1 MKRSSSMFLQ
11 FVLVLIG
18 IGALALMIWLPRIEG
33 RNVNSTNF
41 EIYLKDP
48 FLAYMYLAS
57 TSFFLALF
65 HGFKL
70 LGLAGKN
77 QVFTMAAVKSM
88 GTIKFCAL
96 ALAGLIAIAI
106 LVILQNE
113 SDDAAGG
120 VVMGVV
126 IAFVSIVIAAAAA
139 LFERVL
145 QSAVDIKSENDLTV

>member
-1 MKRSSSMFLQ
+1 MKRSSTVFLQ
-11 FVLVLIG
+11 LVLVLIG
-18 IGALALMIWLPRIEG
+18 IGALALMLWLPRIEG

-41 EIYLKDP
+41 EIYFKDP

-70 LGLAGKN
+70 LGFAGKN

-88 GTIKFCAL
+88 RMIKFCAL
-96 ALAGLIAIAI
+96 ALAGFVGIAI
-106 LVILQNE
+106 LVILRNE

>member
-1 MKRSSSMFLQ
+1 MKRSSTVFLQ
-11 FVLVLIG
+11 LVLVLIG
-18 IGALALMIWLPRIEG
+18 IVALALMLWLPRIEG

-41 EIYLKDP
+41 EIYFKDP

-70 LGLAGKN
+70 LGFAGKN
-77 QVFTMAAVKSM
+77 QVFSMAAVKSM
-88 GTIKFCAL
+88 RTIKFCAL
-96 ALAGLIAIAI
+96 ALAGFVGIAI
-106 LVILQNE
+106 LVILRNE

>member
-18 IGALALMIWLPRIEG
+18 IGALALMLWLPRIEG

-41 EIYLKDP
+41 EIYFKDP

-70 LGLAGKN
+70 LGFTGKN

-88 GTIKFCAL
+88 RMIKFCAL
-96 ALAGLIAIAI
+96 ALAAFVGIAI
-106 LVILQNE
+106 LVILRNE

>member
-1 MKRSSSMFLQ
+1 MKRSSTVFLQ
-11 FVLVLIG
+11 IVLLLIG
-18 IGALALMIWLPRIEG
+18 IGALALMLWLPRIEG
-33 RNVNSTNF
+33 RNLNSTNF
-41 EIYLKDP
+41 EIYFKDP
-48 FLAYMYLAS
+48 FLAYMYLVSA
-57 TSFFLALF
+57 SFFLALF

-77 QVFTMAAVKSM
+77 QVFSMAAVKPM
-88 GTIKFCAL
+88 RTIKFCAL
-96 ALAGLIAIAI
+96 ALAGFVAIAI